1 MWIVCF
7 SYGEI
12 LFYIKRRRIKW
23 IHVKLY
29 TLSQNWM
36 ATNGYIFFIYE
47 WLHFLAEQIH
57 LQARIYEFLVG
68 GGLVFKKVLK
78 N

>member
-1 MWIVCF
+1 MDTRKIIYIVAK
-7 SYGEI
+7 S
-12 LFYIKRRRIKW
+12 
-23 IHVKLY
+23 
-29 TLSQNWM
+29 
-36 ATNGYIFFIYE
+36 NGYEWLHFFFIYE